1 VTNLE
6 TIDILALSAI
16 TGGGNS
22 TSWLHL
28 NEHVS
33 TKSGFQNI
41 TKSAS
46 SQTSDYDTCVKA
58 VSGMSGSTASDIS
71 SVCGARS
78 GTTSASTAPG
88 VGTSNRL

>member
-1 VTNLE
+1 MTNLE
-6 TIDILALSAI
+6 TIDVLALSAI

-22 TSWLHL
+22 TSWMQL
-28 NEHVS
+28 NERIS
-33 TKSGFQNI
+33 TKTGFQNT
-41 TKSAS
+41 TKSTT

-78 GTTSASTAPG
+78 GTASVSTAPG
-88 VGTSNRL
+88 VGTNSRL

>member
-6 TIDILALSAI
+6 TIDVLALSAI

-22 TSWLHL
+22 TSWMQL
-28 NEHVS
+28 NERVS

-46 SQTSDYDTCVKA
+46 SLTSDYDTCVKA
-58 VSGMSGSTASDIS
+58 VSSMSGSTASDIS
-71 SVCGARS
+71 VACGARS
-78 GTTSASTAPG
+78 GVTSASTAS
-88 VGTSNRL
+88 TSNRL

>member
-1 VTNLE
+1 MTNLE
-6 TIDILALSAI
+6 TIDVLQLSAI

-22 TSWLHL
+22 TSWMQL
-28 NEHVS
+28 NERVS

-46 SQTSDYDTCVKA
+46 SQMSDYDTCVKA
-58 VSGMSGSTASDIS
+58 VSGMSGSTSSDIS
-71 SVCGARS
+71 AVCGARS
-78 GTTSASTAPG
+78 GATSAGTAPG